1 MPPGIGYGKK
11 GPAMVSGQMG
21 TANNGQEMTG
31 IMPAMKA
38 KKMRR
43 KRPKTG
49 EVAAVAAFK
58 KQMR

>member
-21 TANNGQEMTG
+21 TVNKGQEMAG
-31 IMPAMKA
+31 LVPPMMG
-38 KKMRR
+38 KKPRR
-43 KRPKTG
+43 KRPKMG